1 MKKKLLVV
9 LLAIAAI
16 LIVSGCGNGS
26 SQTVGKEYSTQN
38 GDKLPFDLNNIE
50 VIIAVQEKPYVTD
63 TIKYLA
69 TIKNSSDVTI
79 DSIYLYTSI
88 TDGSLYMPAIFNTP
102 IAPGEQADAEGMVKL
117 TDLNRSYTNDDLTIE
132 KVTIEYGV
140 SDNKKIFIVSDKS
153 GTNWE
158 YYEK

>member
-50 VIIAVQEKPYVTD
+50 VIIAIQEKPYVTD

-102 IAPGEQADAEGMVKL
+102 LAPGEQADSEGMVKL
-117 TDLNRSYTNDDLTIE
+117 SDLNRSYTNDDLTIE

-140 SDNKKIFIVSDKS
+140 SDNKKIFIVSDMS